1 MYFTLTPDILYDQKP
16 ISYPFST
23 SDKIIAKNFFR
34 RYQLNEDV
42 FSVAVYFS
50 KYAIV
55 DTETPSMVA
64 DKAYGSPFYDWVILL
79 TNNLVNAQYDW
90 PMSNYDLDK
99 VLEKAS
105 IRFNP
110 VLPTD
115 SVERYLKLRANASK
129 YQVGKPFFGPG
140 ILMNSIKAGVAVDYP
155 IFMTDFSSTTVS
167 SQLPTD
173 YPLSTWVR
181 STRPASNLTFTGSVV
196 NQSAGHLGSGDSLI

>member
-1 MYFTLTPDILYDQKP
+1 M
-16 ISYPFST
+16 
-23 SDKIIAKNFFR
+23 
-34 RYQLNEDV
+34 
-42 FSVAVYFS
+42 
-50 KYAIV
+50 
-55 DTETPSMVA
+55 
-64 DKAYGSPFYDWVILL
+64 
-79 TNNLVNAQYDW
+79 
-90 PMSNYDLDK
+90 
-99 VLEKAS
+99 
-105 IRFNP
+105 
-110 VLPTD
+110 LPTD

-196 NQSAGHLGSGDSLI
+196 NQSAGHLGSGDSLIKDSLQRIKSDAFLRIEFEDLLNMENVHGEDIHDNEPHPSASLLYGSTFKPYFASIIIGALFDLTVLKNLGVFFISVFNSFIDLLING